1 MCYPLGPPVIPL
13 RTVFSA
19 VALLALLGTSAPPV
33 AQITPEQIATASV
46 SSLPDAPAPA
56 LPPTAQQTDQQSQ
69 TDQPSQSRQTLPKP
83 EGGSSQAPNSQA
95 PAPPSLSDLGL
106 SPSQTKP
113 DPDLQARLDR
123 HTRMLRIHQRL
134 GLITLAPL
142 AGACISSAFAPP
154 DLKKGEDNATGRDIH
169 VGLGAASV
177 TMYAFTA
184 SYAIRAP
191 KVSEA
196 PSRGGIR
203 LHKYLIYIHG
213 PGMILTPILGAMAY
227 DQANNGEKV
236 HGIASAHAAVA
247 WTTVAA
253 YGTAIVAVTWPI
265 HVGSL
270 KF

>member
-1 MCYPLGPPVIPL
+1 MLVLLSSPAPLAGQ
-13 RTVFSA
+13 SA
-19 VALLALLGTSAPPV
+19 
-33 AQITPEQIATASV
+33 ASV
-46 SSLPDAPAPA
+46 SNVAEADLLSLPDAPIAVRPSTPESSSPA
-56 LPPTAQQTDQQSQ
+56 ASSAGDQTSTSQ
-69 TDQPSQSRQTLPKP
+69 TTTSNPSQAEQPSQSRQSLPKP
-83 EGGSSQAPNSQA
+83 DGQNQ
-95 PAPPSLSDLGL
+95 PAPPSLGDLGL

-154 DLKKGEDNATGRDIH
+154 DLKKGKDNATGRDIH

-191 KVSEA
+191 RVSDE

-203 LHKYLIYIHG
+203 LHKYLIYVHA

-253 YGTAIVAVTWPI
+253 YGAAIVAVTWPI
-265 HVGSL
+265 HIGSL

>member
-1 MCYPLGPPVIPL
+1 MAKLLRARIPAV
-13 RTVFSA
+13 RTVLAGAGVLVLLSLPAPLAGQSA
-19 VALLALLGTSAPPV
+19 ASVANVAEADLLSLPETPIPVQSSTPESSSPV
-33 AQITPEQIATASV
+33 A
-46 SSLPDAPAPA
+46 SSADDQTSTSQPSTSQTSTSNPSQA
-56 LPPTAQQTDQQSQ
+56 AQQQ
-69 TDQPSQSRQTLPKP
+69 
-83 EGGSSQAPNSQA
+83 
-95 PAPPSLSDLGL
+95 PAPPSLGDLGL

-154 DLKKGEDNATGRDIH
+154 DLKKGKDNATGRDIH

-191 KVSEA
+191 RVSDERA
-196 PSRGGIR
+196 RGGIK
-203 LHKYLIYIHG
+203 LHKYLIWVHG

-227 DQANNGEKV
+227 DQANNGEPENR
-236 HGIASAHAAVA
+236 IAHRASMMC
-247 WTTVAA
+247 
-253 YGTAIVAVTWPI
+253 
-265 HVGSL
+265 S
-270 KF
+270 

>member
-1 MCYPLGPPVIPL
+1 MRYPLGPPVIPL
-13 RTVFSA
+13 RIVLSTLG
-19 VALLALLGTSAPPV
+19 LLALLGTSAPLA
-33 AQITPEQIATASV
+33 AQITQQTATASV
-46 SSLPDAPAPA
+46 ASLPDAPAPA
-56 LPPTAQQTDQQSQ
+56 LPPTAPDADQQSR
-69 TDQPSQSRQTLPKP
+69 DQPPQSRQALPKP
-83 EGGSSQAPNSQA
+83 DSESSQAPSSQA

-196 PSRGGIR
+196 PSRGGIK

>member
-1 MCYPLGPPVIPL
+1 MRQLFPACVIVN
-13 RTVFSA
+13 RFVIAAASTVFILPQATLPATGQA
-19 VALLALLGTSAPPV
+19 VVHTEV
-33 AQITPEQIATASV
+33 ASV
-46 SSLPDAPAPA
+46 EANPVPLPDAPTPA
-56 LPPTAQQTDQQSQ
+56 IPDQASTSNPPQAAQQ
-69 TDQPSQSRQTLPKP
+69 PSRQSLPKP
-83 EGGSSQAPNSQA
+83 ADQNPQE

-106 SPSQTKP
+106 SSSQTKP

-154 DLKKGEDNATGRDIH
+154 DLKKGNDNATGRNIH

-227 DQANNGEKV
+227 DQTNNGEKV